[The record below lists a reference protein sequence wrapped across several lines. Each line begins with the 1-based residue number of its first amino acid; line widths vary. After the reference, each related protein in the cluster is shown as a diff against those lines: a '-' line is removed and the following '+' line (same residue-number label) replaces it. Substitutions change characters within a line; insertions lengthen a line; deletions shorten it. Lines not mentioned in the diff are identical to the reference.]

1 MQSEKIENRF
11 ITMELFP
18 VYRTEMIAIQ
28 TSVFDDVTDMVFCVR
43 MINIDHVKAR
53 PEDGI
58 VRLP

>member
-1 MQSEKIENRF
+1 MQPEKIENRF

-18 VYRTEMIAIQ
+18 VYRTEVIAVQ

-43 MINIDHVKAR
+43 MIIMNLIKAR